1 MNNIERIAVDEEHFA
16 ETWGVRVYDYSY
28 LNEHVDL
35 QDMLIAI
42 TQKRAL
48 SIEDEVKPLEEII
61 TRRNTRLERFGIVLQ
76 KLTEL
81 QASYTGS
88 SVAGQQVSLNGVL
101 SMDFSVDDFWKI
113 MAELGVNGSGMTL
126 SLSKAECEGTV
137 ARCKNE
143 IDAMNNAAQKDMTR
157 LQSVVDRRDESYST
171 ATTLMTSVSDTR
183 SSLIRNL

>member
-1 MNNIERIAVDEEHFA
+1 MNNIERIAVAEERFA
-16 ETWGVRVYDYSY
+16 ETWGVRVYDYNY
-28 LNEHVDL
+28 LNARVDL

-42 TQKRAL
+42 TQHRAV

-61 TRRNTRLERFGIVLQ
+61 TRRNTRLERYGIILQ

-81 QASYTGS
+81 QSSYTGT
-88 SVAGQQVSLNGVL
+88 SVSNQQVSLNGVL
-101 SMDFSVDDFWKI
+101 SMDFTSVEFWKMMSEI
-113 MAELGVNGSGMTL
+113 GVNGSGMTL
-126 SLSKAECEGTV
+126 SLSKAECEGAV

-143 IDAMNNAAQKDMTR
+143 IDSMNNAAQKDMTR